1 MIINK
6 FNYNKLIY
14 ICWLVQ
20 IILTFT
26 GIITYIL
33 TESNTNHPQS
43 KICYIKLYNKNS
55 KSDYYG

>member
-1 MIINK
+1 MINK

-55 KSDYYG
+55 KK